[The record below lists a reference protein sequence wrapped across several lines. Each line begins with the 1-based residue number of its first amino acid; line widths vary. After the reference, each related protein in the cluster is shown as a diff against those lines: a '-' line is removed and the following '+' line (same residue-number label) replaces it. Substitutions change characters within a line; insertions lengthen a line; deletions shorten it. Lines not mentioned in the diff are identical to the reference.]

1 MAATSLKRSAAI
13 WVPPRSV
20 GERALAAEPSLL
32 AMQAAAD
39 APGGLRV
46 SRVSLEA
53 LPAVKS
59 AALVFDARDV
69 ALIPVRLPPVSG
81 ARLARALPN
90 LVEDALLQDA
100 QGCAFALGPRVDD
113 ERRLV
118 AVIDRGWLEF
128 VIGAIERRGVRVSA
142 AWPAQLVLPRADG
155 GWSIACVHDGLA
167 VRTGDADGFGWSAS
181 KDADFRAE
189 ALVAALEAAAQAAGR
204 PRSIAAFVEQREWQ
218 ASVQRAEQRIGV
230 PIAVT
235 GLPAPQSAPV
245 DLLAARRGTAG
256 SRWLANADWR
266 AWRLPAALAVA
277 CVAAWLAGL
286 NLHWGQ
292 LARERAQLRAQMEQT
307 FRQAFP
313 GAQVVVDPLLQMQR
327 QVADLRL
334 RAGQS
339 APDDFLPLLARF
351 SLALG
356 PRANDALAG
365 LEYRGGRLRARFR
378 TEFVDGPAARASL
391 RSALEHRGLRL
402 EFEGDGEPVAVV
414 SLQS

>member
-13 WVPPRSV
+13 WIPPRSV

-32 AMQAAAD
+32 VMLPAAD
-39 APGGLRV
+39 APGGVRT

-53 LPAVKS
+53 LPAMRS

-69 ALIPVRLPPVSG
+69 ALIPVRLPPLSG

-118 AVIDRGWLEF
+118 AVIDSGWLEF
-128 VIGAIERRGVRVSA
+128 VIGAIERRGVRVTA
-142 AWPAQLVLPRADG
+142 AWPAQLALPLAAG
-155 GWSIACVHDGLA
+155 GWSIGCVHDGLA
-167 VRTGDADGFGWSAS
+167 VRTGDADGFGWVAS
-181 KDADFRAE
+181 KDADARTE
-189 ALVAALEAAAQAAGR
+189 TLIAALETAAHAAGR
-204 PRSIAAFVEQREWQ
+204 PRSIAAFVEHRQWQ
-218 ASVQRAEQRIGV
+218 SSIERAEQRIGV
-230 PIAVT
+230 PIAVAEL
-235 GLPAPQSAPV
+235 GAPQPAPV
-245 DLLAARRGTAG
+245 DLLVARRGTAG
-256 SRWLANADWR
+256 SRWFANVDWR
-266 AWRLPAALAVA
+266 AWRVPAALAAV
-277 CVAAWLAGL
+277 CVAAWLVGL

-292 LARERAQLRAQMEQT
+292 LARERAELRAQIEQT

-313 GAQVVVDPLLQMQR
+313 QAQVVVDPLLQMQR

-339 APDDFLPLLARF
+339 APDHFLPLLSRF
-351 SLALG
+351 SGALG
-356 PRANDALAG
+356 PRANDALSA
-365 LEYRGGRLRARFR
+365 LEYRDGKLRARFR
-378 TEFVDGPAARASL
+378 PEFVDGPAARASL
-391 RSALEHRGLRL
+391 RGALEQRGLRL
-402 EFEGDGEPVAVV
+402 EFEGQGQAIAVV